1 MIYVIAV
8 LETDP
13 SQTARVIA
21 AAEPLI
27 TATQAEAGCISY
39 ELHADV
45 RTPSR
50 LVFVETWE
58 SREHLE
64 DHFKTPHIA
73 AFGAAI
79 SGAVLKQRLEI
90 VDAKNVEVS

>member
-8 LETDP
+8 LETEP
-13 SQTARVIA
+13 SETARVIA
-21 AAEPLI
+21 AADPLI
-27 TATQAEAGCISY
+27 SATQAEAGCISY

-45 RTPSR
+45 RQPNR

-64 DHFKTPHIA
+64 AHFKTPHIA

-90 VDAKNVEVS
+90 VDAADVEVN

>member
-8 LETDP
+8 LETEP
-13 SQTARVIA
+13 SETARVIA
-21 AAEPLI
+21 AADPLI
-27 TATQAEAGCISY
+27 SATQAEAGCISY

-45 RTPSR
+45 RQPNR

-58 SREHLE
+58 SRDHLE

-90 VDAKNVEVS
+90 VDAADVEVS